1 MVSAILHTNFFSLRT
16 ALSGTIR
23 FVTKEIQNNIPSHIF
38 LTGEK
43 QVGKSTLVSAVLAA
57 TKLKYSGLRSISD
70 FDENNDRNVY
80 LIPASKDS
88 AETQALVGV
97 CSHHH
102 ITQRHP
108 EVFDDVGCRLLDFR
122 PGTELVVID
131 EIGNM
136 ECDAIRY
143 SERILS
149 LLDRTDLRILGV
161 LQKMARTDLAA
172 AIRQHPNVRMIEVTP
187 ENRDNLV
194 LVLSELLN

>member
-1 MVSAILHTNFFSLRT
+1 MAR
-16 ALSGTIR
+16 
-23 FVTKEIQNNIPSHIF
+23 HIF

-57 TKLKYSGLRSISD
+57 TKLKYSGLRSISV
-70 FDENNDRNVY
+70 FDEKNDRNVY
-80 LIPASKDS
+80 LISASKDS
-88 AETQALVGV
+88 AETPALVGV
-97 CSHHH
+97 CSQHH
-102 ITQRHP
+102 ITQRNP

-122 PGTELVVID
+122 PGTELVIID

-136 ECDAIRY
+136 ECDAHRY

-149 LLDRTDLRILGV
+149 LMERTDIRILGV

>member
-1 MVSAILHTNFFSLRT
+1 M
-16 ALSGTIR
+16 
-23 FVTKEIQNNIPSHIF
+23 
-38 LTGEK
+38 
-43 QVGKSTLVSAVLAA
+43 VSAVLAA
-57 TKLKYSGLRSISD
+57 TKLKYSGLRSISV

-122 PGTELVVID
+122 PGTELVIID

-136 ECDAIRY
+136 ERDALRY

-149 LLDRTDLRILGV
+149 LLDRTDIRILGV

>member
-1 MVSAILHTNFFSLRT
+1 MAR
-16 ALSGTIR
+16 
-23 FVTKEIQNNIPSHIF
+23 HIF
-38 LTGEK
+38 LTGTK
-43 QVGKSTLVSAVLAA
+43 QVGKSTLVSSVLAT
-57 TKLKYSGLRSISD
+57 TKLKYSGLRSISV
-70 FDENNDRNVY
+70 FDEKNDRNVY
-80 LIPASKDS
+80 LISASKGS
-88 AETQALVGV
+88 AETPALVGV
-97 CSHHH
+97 CSQHH
-102 ITQRHP
+102 ITQRYP
-108 EVFDDVGCRLLDFR
+108 KVFDDVGCRLLDFR

-136 ECDAIRY
+136 ECDAHRY
-143 SERILS
+143 SEKILS